1 MHRPYRPTPLKL
13 DTQLA
18 PMQRS
23 YPEEQ
28 LSKVE
33 QESEIIQHMMRVPS
47 RNANNTPH
55 RHRTQHK
62 HRMVA
67 REPSQQNVRDSS
79 LPGIFVA
86 LNEDSCPPR
95 SKNLFGPSG
104 ILDRPLTLVET
115 QELHAKEKTGLK
127 KWTEKIKGAAGE
139 LKADFKNVADEIK
152 DVAGE
157 LASGRP
163 VQTRRHDRHAS
174 MDGYSSAHLTTS
186 ISGPNIRFTHSSDES
201 HPSSTDTSGFPLLD
215 SPSEPPTPPKRP
227 LPKISLPPPIQAR
240 LFSELELLLT
250 KTINDYLLGEKMMG
264 RMSEESLEKV
274 VKSWIA
280 KGRPL
285 PNELYFDLATQLEL
299 FHANLKA
306 FRFFGQHQG
315 SYLHIQSMLNGWS
328 ALAKRLN
335 RRTLSTP
342 DSDIKKYLVDI
353 DHILNLLGVDHKV
366 WTSFGYWRDATLQ
379 ALAVKDQEEK
389 GHGAKAWGVPM
400 AFLPPHGGSEEA
412 FDDQNIVE
420 TGLRLLGHVDG

>member
-1 MHRPYRPTPLKL
+1 
-13 DTQLA
+13 
-18 PMQRS
+18 MQRS

-33 QESEIIQHMMRVPS
+33 QESEILQHMMTVPS
-47 RNANNTPH
+47 RNVNNAPY

-62 HRMVA
+62 HKMVA
-67 REPSQQNVRDSS
+67 RERSQRHVRDSS

-86 LNEDSCPPR
+86 LNEDSYLPR

-115 QELHAKEKTGLK
+115 QERHAKEKIGLK

-139 LKADFKNVADEIK
+139 LKADLKN
-152 DVAGE
+152 VAGE

-174 MDGYSSAHLTTS
+174 MDGYSSAQLTTS
-186 ISGPNIRFTHSSDES
+186 ISGPNIRFTQSSDES
-201 HPSSTDTSGFPLLD
+201 YPRSTDTCGFPLLNP
-215 SPSEPPTPPKRP
+215 PSEPPTPPKRP
-227 LPKISLPPPIQAR
+227 LPKISLSPPIQAR
-240 LFSELELLLT
+240 LFSELELVLT

-285 PNELYFDLATQLEL
+285 PNEFYFDLATQLEL
-299 FHANLKA
+299 FHANLKTL
-306 FRFFGQHQG
+306 RFFGQHQG

-342 DSDIKKYLVDI
+342 DSDIKKYLLDI
-353 DHILNLLGVDHKV
+353 DHILNLLGADHKV

-379 ALAVKDQEEK
+379 ALAAKEQEEK
-389 GHGAKAWGVPM
+389 EHGAKAWGVPM
-400 AFLPPHGGSEEA
+400 AFLPPHGGPEEA

-420 TGLRLLGHVDG
+420 NGLRLLGHGDG